1 MDLLKFKDK
10 IYTTEDL
17 KLALIALGIRQWDK
31 LLVHTESFRFG
42 IPLLPKVAFNQ
53 ALCQVL
59 IESCGEKGNVM
70 IPTFTYSFCRN
81 EVFDVLHSCS
91 LVGNLGDSL
100 LQLWGSRT
108 HCPIFSFATLGSLKQ
123 ELRQDYKEVL
133 GQDCAFSTLLKHNGK
148 IIMLG
153 NKYVGYTFIHF
164 LESLTNVPYR
174 FDKRFNGILINEKG
188 EKMCKSVIYRVRY
201 LDRKS
206 ELDDKKIAHFL
217 LDLGI
222 LKIIPFGSGEIG
234 IMETQKVAQVVLEAF
249 KKDFGVF
256 LCGN

>member
-1 MDLLKFKDK
+1 M
-10 IYTTEDL
+10 
-17 KLALIALGIRQWDK
+17 
-31 LLVHTESFRFG
+31 
-42 IPLLPKVAFNQ
+42 
-53 ALCQVL
+53 
-59 IESCGEKGNVM
+59 
-70 IPTFTYSFCRN
+70 
-81 EVFDVLHSCS
+81 
-91 LVGNLGDSL
+91 
-100 LQLWGSRT
+100 
-108 HCPIFSFATLGSLKQ
+108 GSLKQ